1 MLFPYTPL
9 SGAVRMDSR
18 NYNPDQG
25 TPLYDQ
31 ALVLLATVLA
41 KTQEFAENG
50 VPARTVTLLIT
61 DGDDQHS
68 RAKPSSVAAVV
79 KDMQRAENHIV
90 AGMGISDGST
100 DFHRVFR
107 SMGIRDEWILV
118 PGNTAGEIRRA
129 FQVFSQSAV
138 KAGQRGQGFSKLALG
153 GVATN

>member
-1 MLFPYTPL
+1 
-9 SGAVRMDSR
+9 MDSH

-41 KTQEFAENG
+41 KTQEFVENG

-68 RAKPSSVAAVV
+68 RAKASTVAAVV